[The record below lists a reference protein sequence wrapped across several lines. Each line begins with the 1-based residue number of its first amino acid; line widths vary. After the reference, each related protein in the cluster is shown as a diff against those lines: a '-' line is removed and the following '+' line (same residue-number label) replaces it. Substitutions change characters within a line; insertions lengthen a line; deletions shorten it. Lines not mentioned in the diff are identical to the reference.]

1 MEILRKEHISKWLVL
16 TVPRFLTPIRSISSS
31 SGSGSLEALSSEYV
45 TITSLKDIYNNK
57 KVGEFWI
64 LGEILDI
71 EGEWYFS
78 ACKSKGC
85 GKKLQDFTDKMY
97 CKPCNKHWLDG
108 IIKYKVVVVVLD
120 NNQDVHFLLWDNVC
134 STLLRVT
141 ASELKEKYS
150 EIRESLNPY
159 ILAINYSVLNGKF
172 ELTIKVKPKLNRT
185 QHPYSPPGPGRPF
198 KIKRHVALPQRRL
211 HRLPLLRRQRD
222 GRGLHQVVQLAGAV
236 LGDVERLG
244 VQIREFDTA
253 EAERVAGFVEARVG
267 SGVVVLGGDHDG
279 DLHGQ
284 DPRHVVVDAFQT
296 RALHAHLRHL
306 GAENQVAHE
315 HREAGDDH
323 GYDWCPETDN
333 IRRKVK
339 KLGRG

>member
-1 MEILRKEHISKWLVL
+1 MPNEIGGLIWKRMMFRIVTWKDQFKYSGNAAFTGLGVKKTKLLRKHI
-16 TVPRFLTPIRSISSS
+16 
-31 SGSGSLEALSSEYV
+31 
-45 TITSLKDIYNNK
+45 
-57 KVGEFWI
+57 
-64 LGEILDI
+64 
-71 EGEWYFS
+71 
-78 ACKSKGC
+78 
-85 GKKLQDFTDKMY
+85 
-97 CKPCNKHWLDG
+97 KP
-108 IIKYKVVVVVLD
+108 
-120 NNQDVHFLLWDNVC
+120 
-134 STLLRVT
+134 
-141 ASELKEKYS
+141 
-150 EIRESLNPY
+150 
-159 ILAINYSVLNGKF
+159 NYSIKGKF

-185 QHPYSPPGPGRPF
+185 QHPDSPPGPGRPF

-244 VQIREFDTA
+244 VQIREFDAA

-267 SGVVVLGGDHDG
+267 PGVVVLGGDHDG

-284 DPRHVVVDAFQT
+284 DPRHVVVDALQT
-296 RALHAHLRHL
+296 RAVHAHLRHL

-315 HREAGDDH
+315 HRETGDDH